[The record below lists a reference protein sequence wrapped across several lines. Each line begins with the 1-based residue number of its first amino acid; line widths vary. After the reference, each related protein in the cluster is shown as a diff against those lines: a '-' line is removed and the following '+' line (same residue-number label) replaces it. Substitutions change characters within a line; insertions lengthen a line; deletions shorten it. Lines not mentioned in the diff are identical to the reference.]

1 MARKLTHDSREIAAR
16 TTPPVRRTRTPAWAG
31 RLARLRARLF
41 LSPGTLPMS
50 DLINQ
55 ARALRNLN
63 GQSLTVPEL
72 AVLDGVVSAASHAIE
87 TYCRR
92 SFGLVNR
99 DERHDGQDDPILI
112 VHHYPIA
119 AIDRV
124 ACAPTPVLSVAN
136 DSGSVQR
143 ATVRVVATGVMLT
156 RVASG
161 VATVDT
167 INFASAATLASLA
180 TAIGGLGNGWSA
192 SVVSSIDGAL
202 ASADLAACPGTWA
215 ARAAPAE
222 LRMHVRE
229 VTDYELDA
237 RLGVL
242 RRVLGWPGGA
252 SYYRVVYT
260 AGYSAVPDDVQEACA
275 QLAAQMYWQTKRDP
289 GLASESMLS
298 ALTRRPVEGWP
309 VSVRDLLAPY
319 RRVPRV

>member
-1 MARKLTHDSREIAAR
+1 
-16 TTPPVRRTRTPAWAG
+16 
-31 RLARLRARLF
+31 
-41 LSPGTLPMS
+41 MS

-63 GQSLTVPEL
+63 GQSLSAPQL
-72 AVLDGVVSAASHAIE
+72 AILDGVVSAASQAIE
-87 TYCRR
+87 AHCRR
-92 SFGLVNR
+92 AFGLVNR
-99 DERHDGQDDPILI
+99 DERHDGQDDPVLL

-124 ACAPTPVLSVAN
+124 ACSPTPVLIVAN
-136 DSGSVQR
+136 DSGAVQR
-143 ATVRVVATGVMLT
+143 ATVRVVATGVILT

-167 INFASAATLASLA
+167 IAFASAPTLSGLA
-180 TAIGGLGNGWSA
+180 TAIGALGNGWSA
-192 SVVSSIDGAL
+192 SVALSEFAPL
-202 ASADLAACPGTWA
+202 ASIDLAACPGTWA

-260 AGYSAVPDDVQEACA
+260 AGYSAVPEDVQEACA

-289 GLASESMLS
+289 GLASESMLQTLS
-298 ALTRRPVEGWP
+298 RRPVEGWP
-309 VSVRDLLAPY
+309 TSVRDLLAPY